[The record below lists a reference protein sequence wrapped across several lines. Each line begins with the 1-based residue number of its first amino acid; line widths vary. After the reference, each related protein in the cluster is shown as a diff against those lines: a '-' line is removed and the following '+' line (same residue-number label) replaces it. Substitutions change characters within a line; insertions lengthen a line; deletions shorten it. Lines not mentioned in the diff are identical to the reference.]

1 MYLISLNVRC
11 LALKHSK
18 AVGGPGSCCEC
29 WPCHISAL
37 NGSRVENWFILN
49 WKRHWE
55 FIHISLEKTST
66 EKSQNLRKIKDK
78 IIEQRLPKMKVVTPN
93 PCLLSSYTI
102 LISLGLLLILA
113 NLFYCF
119 AVVCWQNTEYFY
131 DSSSVSTSWT
141 ATIVWVA
148 KHFQFD

>member
-18 AVGGPGSCCEC
+18 VVRGLGSCCDHITEC
-29 WPCHISAL
+29 CCVIFLLWKQA
-37 NGSRVENWFILN
+37 ILRIVSYGIGRDIY
-49 WKRHWE
+49 W
-55 FIHISLEKTST
+55 
-66 EKSQNLRKIKDK
+66 KSQNLRKIRDN
-78 IIEQRLPKMKVVTPN
+78 IFEQRLSKRKVVTPN
-93 PCLLSSYTI
+93 QCVLSSYTV
-102 LISLGLLLILA
+102 LISLTLPLIFA

-119 AVVCWQNTEYFY
+119 EVLFCQNPEYFY
-131 DSSSVSTSWT
+131 DSLSVSTLWT